1 MGIFLTWSH
10 SRSLTISYSII
21 SDWLR
26 GQIKPVC
33 QLWSQ
38 VCHSSQLHHSSLVLH
53 RHGHCKVRVTP
64 EQHQNLTNTFDRNT
78 VVVSILSI
86 SAQSNFAVGAVV
98 NATFG
103 SITELTFYITALL
116 RGHHQGNKCLQE
128 IVKAALTGTLLGCI
142 LFIPV
147 WDLLHHRGSEICQV
161 CNAWPLYLCACV
173 SQGISMIIG
182 GFKHREQRFN
192 SRSAGVSSSLLFISV
207 GGKTSCA
214 MRWQKWACYCAVVIK
229 DHVKWHKQ
237 I

>member
-1 MGIFLTWSH
+1 MCFLSLQYIIVKLYNIFWAFSLHGVTLDLLPLVIVSLVIGYVDKSNQFVSSEVKFATAVSSIIPLSYYIGMGIARWA
-10 SRSLTISYSII
+10 
-21 SDWLR
+21 
-26 GQIKPVC
+26 
-33 QLWSQ
+33 
-38 VCHSSQLHHSSLVLH
+38 
-53 RHGHCKVRVTP
+53 VTP
-64 EQHQNLTNTFDRNT
+64 EQHQNLTNTFDRST

-161 CNAWPLYLCACV
+161 CNAWPLYL
-173 SQGISMIIG
+173 
-182 GFKHREQRFN
+182 
-192 SRSAGVSSSLLFISV
+192 SLRGSV
-207 GGKTSCA
+207 
-214 MRWQKWACYCAVVIK
+214 W
-229 DHVKWHKQ
+229 
-237 I
+237 